1 MGNTDGIEDRCGSEN
16 GQRHFECSYQQT
28 QCNFCLAAVGTGQ
41 VRVHS
46 VSSAG
51 KKQVSHGKNRL

>member
-16 GQRHFECSYQQT
+16 GQRHLNALT
-28 QCNFCLAAVGTGQ
+28 NRLNAIFCLAAVGTGQ